1 MRSTEQGFVTSIL
14 YILGC
19 RTLPKPVISCGHDLA
34 KGNNWSYR
42 DLGNKVL
49 RLKKKKKKR
58 KKEKKTTPTPSLAKY
73 PNLQILYQPQPPETV
88 GTCGTS
94 RAPTHNHHL
103 LKYPGLVWWQTTAIP
118 VVR

>member
-49 RLKKKKKKR
+49 RLKPRPPHPWPNTQTYKFY
-58 KKEKKTTPTPSLAKY
+58 TNPSLQK
-73 PNLQILYQPQPPETV
+73 L
-88 GTCGTS
+88 
-94 RAPTHNHHL
+94 
-103 LKYPGLVWWQTTAIP
+103 
-118 VVR
+118 

>member
-49 RLKKKKKKR
+49 RLKKKKR
-58 KKEKKTTPTPSLAKY
+58 KKEKRKRKPRPPHPWPNTQTYKFYTNPSLQK
-73 PNLQILYQPQPPETV
+73 L
-88 GTCGTS
+88 
-94 RAPTHNHHL
+94 
-103 LKYPGLVWWQTTAIP
+103 
-118 VVR
+118 

>member
-19 RTLPKPVISCGHDLA
+19 RTLPKPVISYDHDLA

-49 RLKKKKKKR
+49 RLKKKKKK
-58 KKEKKTTPTPSLAKY
+58 KEKENYAHPIPGQIPKPTNSIPTPASRNCRHMWY
-73 PNLQILYQPQPPETV
+73 IWSPYPQPPPPQISWFGV
-88 GTCGTS
+88 VANNC
-94 RAPTHNHHL
+94 
-103 LKYPGLVWWQTTAIP
+103 IP

>member
-49 RLKKKKKKR
+49 RLKKKKEKR
-58 KKEKKTTPTPSLAKY
+58 KKESRLFKH
-73 PNLQILYQPQPPETV
+73 
-88 GTCGTS
+88 TCMYK
-94 RAPTHNHHL
+94 AYVN
-103 LKYPGLVWWQTTAIP
+103 VIP
-118 VVR
+118 FYLRDLSIKRV